1 MRLTPVHIKW
11 LKAALHLAAFLPFL
25 WLVLAVD
32 QGWFS
37 ADPSKDIQHFTGR
50 MTLKLLLATLMI
62 APLARYARQPLLIRC
77 RRLVGLWCF
86 ARGTLHLIS
95 YSTLELGL
103 SNLGLLGSEL
113 VNRPYLTLGI
123 LTADPA
129 GAGGHLNAVGDAQ
142 TGRQMANVAQLRLS
156 GGDPRPIHYLWSVKT
171 FSPAV
176 HLRAAGGGAVG
187 PALQEIPRTVALNHA
202 AARVIVVEN
211 TRRRPE
217 LFCVPAL
224 IFLSRIPEFVD
235 LGLNI
240 FADKT
245 SI

>member
-129 GAGGHLNAVGDAQ
+129 GAGVPQ
-142 TGRQMANVAQLRLS
+142 RCGRCANWAPNGKCCTTSSIWRRS
-156 GGDPRPIHYLWSVKT
+156 
-171 FSPAV
+171 SPPSTTCG
-176 HLRAAGGGAVG
+176 RSKRF
-187 PALQEIPRTVALNHA
+187 PQPFIYALLAVALLGLRYKKFR
-202 AARVIVVEN
+202 ARWRWITRRRALLSLKN
-211 TRRRPE
+211 TRRRRNFSVFQRSYSCHGSP
-217 LFCVPAL
+217 
-224 IFLSRIPEFVD
+224 SS
-235 LGLNI
+235 
-240 FADKT
+240 
-245 SI
+245 SIWG

>member
-156 GGDPRPIHYLWSVKT
+156 GGDPRPHPLPVVGQNVFPSRSSTRCWRWRCWACVTRNS
-171 FSPAV
+171 A
-176 HLRAAGGGAVG
+176 HGGAG
-187 PALQEIPRTVALNHA
+187 SRGG
-202 AARVIVVEN
+202 ARYC
-211 TRRRPE
+211 R
-217 LFCVPAL
+217 
-224 IFLSRIPEFVD
+224 
-235 LGLNI
+235 
-240 FADKT
+240 
-245 SI
+245 

>member
-1 MRLTPVHIKW
+1 MVLCLGH
-11 LKAALHLAAFLPFL
+11 AAPDKLP
-25 WLVLAVD
+25 
-32 QGWFS
+32 
-37 ADPSKDIQHFTGR
+37 
-50 MTLKLLLATLMI
+50 
-62 APLARYARQPLLIRC
+62 
-77 RRLVGLWCF
+77 
-86 ARGTLHLIS
+86 
-95 YSTLELGL
+95 TLELGL

-123 LTADPA
+123 LTWLILLALA
-129 GAGGHLNAVGDAQ
+129 ATSTLWAMRKLGAKW
-142 TGRQMANVAQLRLS
+142 QMLHNFVYLAAILA
-156 GGDPRPIHYLWSVKT
+156 PIHYLWSVKT

-187 PALQEIPRTVALNHA
+187 PALQEIPRLVAL
-202 AARVIVVEN
+202 I
-211 TRRRPE
+211 TRRRA
-217 LFCVPAL
+217 LLSLKTRAAGRNFFCVPAL